1 MRTLASD
8 NRRGRG
14 KKLADPAAAFTQ
26 TLTVANV
33 ALDSLDA
40 KLPVDRCATHPGSRN
55 DLWCGSCSAAICSH
69 CVSAATGAHRTH
81 SVVKLSA
88 AYDDTY
94 EAIEALQLDLVSHL
108 AETRQRNSLLDD
120 AAQRLAEDYEAA
132 LAAMDA
138 QMMRDSARVEAA
150 RAEAEAE
157 LLGLSDACGSWRS
170 VLKDAL
176 GAVQRMM
183 EDLAPAQA
191 LAERG
196 RMVRMLG
203 LAAQARPGAWDS
215 ELPQPQVSAHVTP
228 AWVFAELSVAAVA
241 ELGRRRG
248 HVHVMGDPFSA
259 HGAVWQAKVS
269 RSRTALGEPSL
280 ALAVA
285 CVEGPP
291 AAAKRAYSVSA
302 SVASLGVDLAYSGHW
317 AQGSEHVFSLC
328 LLDSVA
334 ANDDGSLAVRVG
346 VQPESFRELALAQAA
361 RIEEL
366 ERRVK
371 RESADAE
378 SARTEAA
385 ALQRDAADRSRRR
398 RSEARGW
405 ATSPRAPPVPQI
417 PLPDPPQIALPDQA
431 KLRRQAP
438 IPFPISTTHS
448 SQSLVGGVSP
458 GSVCSQSSSVLSD
471 DRPGGVLRRL
481 SGWMRT
487 TGRHSRSTQR
497 LAVPAAPPTAPADDA
512 DGDWTFLD
520 RTLSPGFE
528 QAASIGPMLTSSASA
543 SLLSMRLARRPLWPS
558 RGLINVS
565 PPLIPLRG
573 PISVSPPLIS
583 QMDAADLDE
592 GFAFDG
598 RADIEREQL
607 RVDAARAERRARAE
621 LALEERASSLAQ
633 RFNKIQLIANTCE
646 NARDGFSDG
655 ALRRISSE
663 LGVLTAGRR
672 RQRAEAAAVSPMRR
686 VATNAS
692 DLFSAPASSDEGEA
706 DDNDSLCLSPLAR
719 HPRRAITMD
728 SRDLSQVLERS
739 AVTLAVSRKPSTS
752 SVSSTSSSTGGGG
765 GGRLSGRITR
775 PGGVA
780 AAQRRN
786 SGESAAALLLGLSPA
801 VTPSK
806 LAAGPQLTPLA
817 NRQGGILKAGRTMR
831 AKPARLQS
839 LADSGELGAPPQPW
853 LDPPM
858 MTIPGSPPTRM
869 VRSLSNAG
877 AAGGDDDESMPPPPP
892 RMRRPHQ
899 VLRKSVRFPEEQ
911 RLLETIRLIDPRAAQ
926 SIESRAVSVYEPTPL
941 PLPPPAT
948 PSDDDD
954 EEAVPISALAA
965 RIRSS
970 PRLAPRVPVADALQY
985 ERPPPLPPARSSSRD
1000 DVVVSD
1006 PSCAQGRSS
1015 EDSSSFTLEAVALG
1029 RPPLWVAGSRSLYVG
1044 PNVASAQSSPMGSNL
1059 SESESEEVLVA
1070 GATHSAH
1077 LYPSDVAAFGDA
1089 QIPAIACGRDT
1100 AFRSSQLEKQHHIQ
1114 QGADLGKGIPFS
1126 SLS

>member
-1 MRTLASD
+1 MVNSILHALSALCTSMSRREEVEQQQPAVVVASLARNSVHIMQGSSSSRTSSSPVAARKKSHVYRLLHRRKSEPASPQLLLPPLRRRPSRHRHHHQHSRKHVTGKSDQRRKNSTIKMISPPPRGRSVSFSHNLHYTNKPAEMPAPPLPPAAAAANNSLPRFDELLIPNNNNSSAQSSGTYNEAVVAETLAPLPKNTPSPTSMRTLASD

-371 RESADAE
+371 R
-378 SARTEAA
+378 
-385 ALQRDAADRSRRR
+385 
-398 RSEARGW
+398 
-405 ATSPRAPPVPQI
+405 
-417 PLPDPPQIALPDQA
+417 
-431 KLRRQAP
+431 
-438 IPFPISTTHS
+438 
-448 SQSLVGGVSP
+448 
-458 GSVCSQSSSVLSD
+458 
-471 DRPGGVLRRL
+471 
-481 SGWMRT
+481 
-487 TGRHSRSTQR
+487 
-497 LAVPAAPPTAPADDA
+497 
-512 DGDWTFLD
+512 
-520 RTLSPGFE
+520 
-528 QAASIGPMLTSSASA
+528 
-543 SLLSMRLARRPLWPS
+543 
-558 RGLINVS
+558 
-565 PPLIPLRG
+565 
-573 PISVSPPLIS
+573 
-583 QMDAADLDE
+583 
-592 GFAFDG
+592 
-598 RADIEREQL
+598 
-607 RVDAARAERRARAE
+607 
-621 LALEERASSLAQ
+621 
-633 RFNKIQLIANTCE
+633 
-646 NARDGFSDG
+646 
-655 ALRRISSE
+655 
-663 LGVLTAGRR
+663 
-672 RQRAEAAAVSPMRR
+672 
-686 VATNAS
+686 
-692 DLFSAPASSDEGEA
+692 
-706 DDNDSLCLSPLAR
+706 
-719 HPRRAITMD
+719 
-728 SRDLSQVLERS
+728 
-739 AVTLAVSRKPSTS
+739 
-752 SVSSTSSSTGGGG
+752 
-765 GGRLSGRITR
+765 
-775 PGGVA
+775 
-780 AAQRRN
+780 
-786 SGESAAALLLGLSPA
+786 
-801 VTPSK
+801 
-806 LAAGPQLTPLA
+806 
-817 NRQGGILKAGRTMR
+817 
-831 AKPARLQS
+831 
-839 LADSGELGAPPQPW
+839 
-853 LDPPM
+853 
-858 MTIPGSPPTRM
+858 
-869 VRSLSNAG
+869 
-877 AAGGDDDESMPPPPP
+877 
-892 RMRRPHQ
+892 
-899 VLRKSVRFPEEQ
+899 
-911 RLLETIRLIDPRAAQ
+911 
-926 SIESRAVSVYEPTPL
+926 
-941 PLPPPAT
+941 
-948 PSDDDD
+948 
-954 EEAVPISALAA
+954 
-965 RIRSS
+965 
-970 PRLAPRVPVADALQY
+970 
-985 ERPPPLPPARSSSRD
+985 
-1000 DVVVSD
+1000 
-1006 PSCAQGRSS
+1006 
-1015 EDSSSFTLEAVALG
+1015 
-1029 RPPLWVAGSRSLYVG
+1029 
-1044 PNVASAQSSPMGSNL
+1044 
-1059 SESESEEVLVA
+1059 
-1070 GATHSAH
+1070 
-1077 LYPSDVAAFGDA
+1077 
-1089 QIPAIACGRDT
+1089 
-1100 AFRSSQLEKQHHIQ
+1100 
-1114 QGADLGKGIPFS
+1114 
-1126 SLS
+1126 